1 MSDKIIAKIKYI
13 SEPDS
18 NFKWIVDEDDP
29 SGTIDIGDWMTDGLD
44 SEQILGWFANI
55 DYGKNIISIIG
66 ELEESS
72 LAEFDSD
79 IDAWS
84 IYDAIQRLE
93 ETFGIGWVEKS
104 LTDSNGEDIS

>member
-29 SGTIDIGDWMTDGLD
+29 SGAIDIGDWLSDGED
-44 SEQILGWFANI
+44 AERILGWFKDI

-66 ELEESS
+66 ELKENDVVQ
-72 LAEFDSD
+72 FDSE

-84 IYDAIQRLE
+84 IYDAIQNLE

-104 LTDSNGEDIS
+104 LIDSNGEDIS